1 MPEDIKITTKK
12 FTPTEPNHKKSTPL
26 SNINETIIREA
37 ELNTLT
43 LENDPS
49 KTYNKSKP
57 SSKKRKRDINTYEY
71 NPSVSTAWKKNITG
85 FFSRTTTTTNK
96 SFLGKP
102 IQFLVKYKKY
112 RYTYYTYTKY
122 LTSYFGLRTRELKER
137 KIKKIL
143 KTIYQYRD
151 NIRYLKIYHNYYKI

>member
-1 MPEDIKITTKK
+1 MTTKK
-12 FTPTEPNHKKSTPL
+12 PTFIEPGYKEFTPL
-26 SNINETIIREA
+26 SDVNETIIREA

-71 NPSVSTAWKKNITG
+71 NSSVFTAWKKNITD
-85 FFSRTTTTTNK
+85 FFSRTATTVNK
-96 SFLGKP
+96 NLLNKP

-112 RYTYYTYTKY
+112 KYTYYTYTKY
-122 LTSYFGLRTRELKER
+122 LISYFGLRTRELKEG
-137 KIKKIL
+137 KIKEIL
-143 KTIYQYRD
+143 KIIYQYRD
-151 NIRYLKIYHNYYKI
+151 NIRYLKIYHDHYKI